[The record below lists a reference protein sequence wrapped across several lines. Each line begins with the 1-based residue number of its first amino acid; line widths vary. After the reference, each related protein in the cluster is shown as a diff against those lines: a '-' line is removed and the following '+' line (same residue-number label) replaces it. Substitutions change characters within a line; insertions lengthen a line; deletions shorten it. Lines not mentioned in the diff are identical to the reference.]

1 MTEWSPW
8 QTLEALRREIDRV
21 FDENG
26 SRSVPSARAA
36 FLPGRAAR
44 RYPLINPD
52 STGFC
57 GNGLNPSRFYGN
69 FDVLLSWCLMAFEH
83 DH

>member
-1 MTEWSPW
+1 MAEWSPW

-26 SRSVPSARAA
+26 SRRVPSARAA

-44 RYPLINPD
+44 RYPLINLYEDTRRCTSRPSLQV
-52 STGFC
+52 STRVAC
-57 GNGLNPSRFYGN
+57 ISMSR
-69 FDVLLSWCLMAFEH
+69 AIP
-83 DH
+83 

>member
-1 MTEWSPW
+1 MVEWSPW
-8 QTLEALRREIDRV
+8 QTLDVLRREINRV
-21 FDENG
+21 FEENG
-26 SRSVPSARAA
+26 SRRESASRAA

-57 GNGLNPSRFYGN
+57 GNGLNPSRFY
-69 FDVLLSWCLMAFEH
+69 
-83 DH
+83 